1 MEYFLAANND
11 HFCGHKDITSVVVL
25 ESWLAAAVW
34 SKAERDKNRTYD
46 KYQQQLHNICKTSP
60 MICPQVKGGIIAIF
74 FLATHTVR

>member
-25 ESWLAAAVW
+25 ESCLIESW
-34 SKAERDKNRTYD
+34 ERDKNRTYD